1 MAMGALWDAFFGS
14 SEDERVIEEGVILTI
29 GNYQES
35 YVKTRNE
42 PHSWLGPAFK
52 K

>member
-1 MAMGALWDAFFGS
+1 MGALWDAFFGG
-14 SEDERVIEEGVILTI
+14 DGKVIEEGVILSI
-29 GNYQES
+29 GNYEER
-35 YVKTRNE
+35 YVKTANE